1 MFFGFAETKYLES
14 WNLWLP
20 ENLVSLEMRSLA
32 ALSACRPMAVYMD
45 IYIYIMHI
53 YIYIYIY
60 ISMSLYIYIYTH
72 THIYVIKIDT
82 YIYIHIH
89 THTYIYICIC
99 VYMYVSLYG
108 FINPKPQALSPKP

>member
-60 ISMSLYIYIYTH
+60 IYQCLCI
-72 THIYVIKIDT
+72 
-82 YIYIHIH
+82 YIYIH
-89 THTYIYICIC
+89 TLTY
-99 VYMYVSLYG
+99 M
-108 FINPKPQALSPKP
+108 

>member
-20 ENLVSLEMRSLA
+20 ENRVSLEMRSLA

-45 IYIYIMHI
+45 IYIYIYIYIMH
-53 YIYIYIY
+53 IYIYIY

-72 THIYVIKIDT
+72 SH
-82 YIYIHIH
+82 
-89 THTYIYICIC
+89 ICI
-99 VYMYVSLYG
+99 YR
-108 FINPKPQALSPKP
+108 